1 LDRISEDGEGSRPWL
16 IALLYALGI
25 DALVI
30 GLFYFWFG
38 VADRHLV
45 FLYDHE
51 MGPYCAGHISLQ
63 PDNEQPLLDGR
74 SRSSR
79 GRHGLVSSYKLEP
92 GPS

>member
-1 LDRISEDGEGSRPWL
+1 
-16 IALLYALGI
+16 
-25 DALVI
+25 
-30 GLFYFWFG
+30 
-38 VADRHLV
+38 
-45 FLYDHE
+45 